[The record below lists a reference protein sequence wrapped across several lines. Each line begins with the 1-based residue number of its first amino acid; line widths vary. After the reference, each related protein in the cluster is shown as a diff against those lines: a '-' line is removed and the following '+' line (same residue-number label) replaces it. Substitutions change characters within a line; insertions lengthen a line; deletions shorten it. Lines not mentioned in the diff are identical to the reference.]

1 MLCNLL
7 KECVL
12 KIKNI
17 DQPGRDPVFKSISG
31 SVQDP
36 GQFGSISYGQSISAY
51 EVFTVPADRI
61 FVLEHASAVVT
72 RGDAIPYPSDNM
84 NDYGAVGYELDTGAH
99 FHSMPFIRS
108 EPGGVLQ
115 ASMAIRIYIPSNAR
129 VVVKVPLVENQSGG
143 SEVNVSGY
151 YLST

>member
-7 KECVL
+7 KNCIL
-12 KIKNI
+12 NIKNI

-31 SVQDP
+31 STEGP
-36 GQFGSISYGQSISAY
+36 GQFGSINYGQPISAY
-51 EVFTVPADRI
+51 EVFTVPSDRI

-72 RGDAIPYPSDNM
+72 RGNSMPYPSDNM

-99 FHSMPFIRS
+99 FHTLPFIRS

-115 ASMAIRIYIPSNAR
+115 ASMAMRIYIPSNAR
-129 VVVKVPLVENQSGG
+129 VVVKVPVIPDQSGG
-143 SEVNVSGY
+143 AEVNVSGY
-151 YLST
+151 YLRA